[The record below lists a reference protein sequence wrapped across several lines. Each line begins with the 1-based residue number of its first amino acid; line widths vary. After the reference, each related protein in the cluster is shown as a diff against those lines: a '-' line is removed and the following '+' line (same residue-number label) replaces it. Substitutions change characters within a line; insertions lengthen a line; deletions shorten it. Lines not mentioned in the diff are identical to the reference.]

1 MLSFLK
7 WLVLVPLAIL
17 AVMFAV
23 ANRQGVTVSFDPFSG
38 DVPAFALSGPLFVV
52 IVLVLV
58 TGVIIGGVASWLGQ
72 GRHRRGSR
80 AARREVE
87 DLKAEVARLK
97 IELDV
102 AARSAAPT
110 AGSGLYP
117 ALPDRSAA

>member
-1 MLSFLK
+1 MVTILK

-52 IVLVLV
+52 IVLTLV
-58 TGVIIGGVASWLGQ
+58 AGVVIGGAASWLGQ
-72 GRHRRGSR
+72 GRHRRAAR
-80 AARREVE
+80 TARREAE
-87 DLKAEVARLK
+87 DSRAEAARLRT
-97 IELDV
+97 ELDV
-102 AARSAAPT
+102 ASRTAPM
-110 AGSGLYP
+110 APVGAYP